1 MESTGKAGA
10 IQVTEETCEILQAYG
25 YTFEQRGLVAV
36 KGKGQL
42 MTYYLQGKV
51 SKPASQPNASPM
63 LANISTMDVLQEVEE
78 PKDIEQCNPLSDSPC
93 PPITLSSATVSP
105 NSVRLNQNY
114 QSNEDNSQLNGQL
127 EQDVVD
133 IVDVIITDPEGEDI
147 TESTADGDKPPEAEA
162 TENEPLLS
170 KENSNSIPNVDTAN
184 FSNNEK
190 DSLLENAN

>member
-10 IQVTEETCEILQAYG
+10 IQVTEETCEILQTYG

-51 SKPASQPNASPM
+51 SKPVPPPASPM

-78 PKDIEQCNPLSDSPC
+78 PKDIEQSNPLSDSPC

-127 EQDVVD
+127 EHDVVD

-147 TESTADGDKPPEAEA
+147 TESAADGEKAPEAEA
-162 TENEPLLS
+162 TESEPLLS
-170 KENSNSIPNVDTAN
+170 KENSHSIPNVDTAN